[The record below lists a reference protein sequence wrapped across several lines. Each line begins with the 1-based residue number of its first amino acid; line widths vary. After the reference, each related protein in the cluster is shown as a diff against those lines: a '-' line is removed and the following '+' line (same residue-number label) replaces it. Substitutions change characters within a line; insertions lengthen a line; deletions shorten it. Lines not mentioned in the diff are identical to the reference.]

1 MLIKISSSL
10 KKYARGNI
18 LSSKCNFYINSNGI
32 IPWMR
37 MCVDIS
43 IERER
48 ENNYFE
54 KNWEISPGDGDKS
67 SPVIARF

>member
-1 MLIKISSSL
+1 MLIKVSSSL

-32 IPWMR
+32 IPWM
-37 MCVDIS
+37 CVDIS
-43 IERER
+43 IERET

>member
-1 MLIKISSSL
+1 MLIKVSSSL

-43 IERER
+43 IERET